1 MAQEQQLREA
11 IKAFDLG
18 EEVIEVIGDYGTGH
32 VNDTYVVKVG
42 TNGEIND
49 FIVQRINTFVFKS
62 PSQLMDNIIRVTGF
76 MHDELEQRNEPTD
89 RSVLEFQKTREGDY
103 CFVDSIGDTWRTYRF
118 IDRSTTYNRADTA
131 ELFGKSGEAFGRFML
146 LLSDY
151 PAEELHETIKNFHN
165 TISRYG
171 DFKRAVEEDV
181 KDRRKLVE
189 PEIAFILE
197 REEKAGRLVRQLEA
211 AELPLRVT
219 HNDTKLNNVLF
230 DEDTGDVLCVIDLDT
245 VMPGLAAYDFGDAI
259 RFGASTA
266 GEDERDLDKVQLDL
280 DYYEAYTSGYLKVA
294 AEVLTAEEIE
304 SLPWGA
310 YVMTL
315 EVGLRFLQD
324 YLMGDVYFKVVGPED
339 NLHRARTQLKLLK
352 EIEANF
358 EDMQDITQ
366 RIAEDL
372 LA

>member
-11 IKAFDLG
+11 IKAFELG
-18 EEVIEVIGDYGTGH
+18 DEIIEVIGDYGTGH
-32 VNDTYVVKVG
+32 VNDTYVVKVDTEG
-42 TNGEIND
+42 TIHD

-62 PSQLMDNIIRVTGF
+62 PSKLMANIINVTDF
-76 MHDELEQRNEPTD
+76 MRHELEERNEPTE
-89 RSVLEFQKTREGDY
+89 RAVLEFQKTGDGNY
-103 CFVDSIGDTWRTYRF
+103 YFTDSIGDTWRTYRF
-118 IDRSTTYNRADTA
+118 IDKSTTYNRADTKD
-131 ELFGKSGEAFGRFML
+131 LFGKSGEAFGRFML

-151 PAEELHETIKNFHN
+151 PAEELHETIMNFHN
-165 TISRYG
+165 TVSRYG
-171 DFKRAVEEDV
+171 DFKRAVEEDA
-181 KDRRKLVE
+181 KDRLKLVE
-189 PEIAFILE
+189 SEVAFILE
-197 REEKAGRLVRQLEA
+197 REEPAGSLVRQLEA
-211 AELPLRVT
+211 NELPLRVT

-230 DEDTGDVLCVIDLDT
+230 DEDTGEVLCVIDLDT

-266 GEDERDLDKVQLDL
+266 SEDERDLSKVQLDL
-280 DYYEAYTSGYLKVA
+280 DYYEAYTAGYLKVA
-294 AEVLTAEEIE
+294 AEVLTAKEIE

-310 YVMTL
+310 YIMTL

-339 NLHRARTQLKLLK
+339 NLHRARTQLKLLE

-358 EDMQDITQ
+358 ERMQEITQ
-366 RIAEDL
+366 KIATDL